1 LCVREGPMPPLLQ
14 MTRTMNVQPHLA
26 GSVVAFCGIAR
37 PHGFFAGLRSAGV
50 NVVAERAFRDHHAY
64 TLDDIQELQK
74 LSVESGV
81 AGFITTEKDQINL
94 GALAEQ
100 LRPLTIAKLSLS
112 VDDPNTLLDLVTKLV
127 AGEAQAAKS

>member
-1 LCVREGPMPPLLQ
+1 MGRKMVITAELGKRY
-14 MTRTMNVQPHLA
+14 
-26 GSVVAFCGIAR
+26 VAFCGIAR

-50 NVVAERAFRDHHAY
+50 NVVAGRAFRDHHAY

-100 LRPLTIAKLSLS
+100 LRPLMIAKLSLS